1 MSQKLILFILTLFSC
16 GVSQSSNLGTENFI
30 GSTLDGKLVPLRALS
45 YPRIA
50 LNVYSPTC
58 VPCYKEIPTLNLIH
72 EELEK
77 SKLGKLYIAVDPYL
91 ILDNFENLSEE
102 RIFHEARKIM
112 HEEIKKR
119 NIQAEVLIMKP
130 PFRVN
135 PQGGLVTGT
144 PETLLFKTNPLRL
157 YYNFIGSISEK
168 QTVDEIRKDNR
179 YKFFMKILGGI

>member
-1 MSQKLILFILTLFSC
+1 MSQKLLLFIFIFFSC
-16 GVSQSSNLGTENFI
+16 GVSQSSNLGTQNFS
-30 GSTLDGKLVPLRALS
+30 GYTLDGNLVHLQALS

-72 EELEK
+72 RELEK
-77 SKLGKLYIAVDPYL
+77 SKLGKLYIAIDPYL
-91 ILDNFENLSEE
+91 ILENFENLSEE
-102 RIFHEARKIM
+102 SIFQEAKKIM
-112 HEEIKKR
+112 LEDVKKR

-130 PFRVN
+130 PFRVT
-135 PQGGLVTGT
+135 PQGGLITGT

-168 QTVDEIRKDNR
+168 ETIEEIQNDNR